1 MSGNNNNSPSIELVI
16 GAATLLLATT
26 SHLFGSTKLTVISL
40 VIGGVGFGILL
51 GARALS

>member
-1 MSGNNNNSPSIELVI
+1 VSGKNNSSPSIELII
-16 GAATLLLATT
+16 GAATLVLATA

-40 VIGGVGFGILL
+40 VIGGIGFGILL